1 MRSER
6 QLVPVG
12 SMQLT
17 DDCRRTNDERR
28 WTCGDSVGILIKGE
42 RKSSHVEPLSAKKRK
57 KFTVL
62 KTKVYNE
69 RV

>member
-42 RKSSHVEPLSAKKRK
+42 KRGSHAKPLRAQRKEIHSIKNKSI
-57 KFTVL
+57 
-62 KTKVYNE
+62 
-69 RV
+69 